1 MAHRKQFI
9 RKNANLAKDLKGM
22 YKGEKLQ
29 VQEAKGGG
37 K

>member
-1 MAHRKQFI
+1 MAHRKQFAK
-9 RKNANLAKDLKGM
+9 KNVNLAKYLKGM
-22 YKGEKLQ
+22 CKGEKLQ